1 MRRLIARANGS
12 AVLLLVAA
20 ILRRDARSLIFGL
33 AACAVAATVAS
44 FQFAVFTSF
53 LAAGAAVPRF
63 IGADAW
69 IMARG
74 VDCFDFPAPLAEG
87 WAGTVL
93 TDLPGARV
101 RPVLVG
107 FAGWDGPDGTAGN
120 VLLVGLEGT
129 GLAERQVMIDASD
142 RARLRLAHADAVGA
156 IGGITVQPA
165 AETRALASFLG
176 APYLIAPAATAR
188 RALGWPEGKVAYLAI
203 DFPDGAPADLD
214 DRLARIAAR
223 YPEISALSGAD
234 FTASSSRYWQAK
246 TGAGAAILLAALLA
260 ALLMLMLLI
269 NAVGRFVQRRQ
280 ADILSLIGHG
290 ADGRHVLA
298 LLLAIAAVLVLGSL
312 AVVALVTPLV
322 TLVSHPL
329 LPWVAFK
336 PVDLGFAAGL
346 SLIAFAA
353 ATLAARADLKRFPP
367 DAIFRS

>member
-1 MRRLIARANGS
+1 MMRGS
-12 AVLLLVAA
+12 AVALLVAA

-33 AACAVAATVAS
+33 AACAIAATVAS

-53 LAAGAAVPRF
+53 LAAGAAVPRY

-74 VDCFDFPAPLAEG
+74 VDCFDFPAPMAEGYAGAVLAE
-87 WAGTVL
+87 
-93 TDLPGARV
+93 LPGARV

-107 FAGWDGPDGTAGN
+107 FAGWDGPGGSAGN
-120 VLLVGLEGT
+120 VVVVGLEGT

-142 RARLRLAHADAVGA
+142 RARLRMAAAGDVGA
-156 IGGITVQPA
+156 MGGITVQA
-165 AETRALASFLG
+165 SSETRALATFLG
-176 APYLIAPAATAR
+176 APYMIAPAATAR
-188 RALGWPEGKVAYLAI
+188 RALGWPEGRVAFLAI
-203 DFPDGAPADLD
+203 DFPGGAPADLD
-214 DRLARIAAR
+214 DRLARLEAH
-223 YPEISALSGAD
+223 YPEITARSGAD
-234 FTASSSRYWQAK
+234 FTASSSRYWQGK

-260 ALLMLMLLI
+260 ALLMLMLLV

-290 ADGRHVLA
+290 ADGRDVLA
-298 LLLAIAAVLVLGSL
+298 LILAIAAVLVLGSL
-312 AVVALVTPLV
+312 AVVAIATPIVTAIADPW
-322 TLVSHPL
+322 

-336 PVDLGFAAGL
+336 SVDLAFAAGL
-346 SLIAFAA
+346 CLLAFVA